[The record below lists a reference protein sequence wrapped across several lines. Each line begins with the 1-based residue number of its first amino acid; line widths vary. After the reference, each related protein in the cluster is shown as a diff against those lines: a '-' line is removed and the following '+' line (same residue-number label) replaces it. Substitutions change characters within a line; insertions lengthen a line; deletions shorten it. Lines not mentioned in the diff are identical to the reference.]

1 MGDGAPRGASNGG
14 GLVSRA
20 HAAALQVPRWRT
32 YLRLGRVSNLP
43 TVWTDVLAGAA
54 LAGVMPGAT
63 TALLLAV
70 AVSLLYTAGM
80 FLNDAFDREVDARER
95 PERPIPAGDITAGEV
110 FLTGFGMLAA
120 GWLLAAG
127 AARADGGVA
136 APVVAALLAGAIV
149 LYNVWHKGN
158 PLGPVL
164 MGLCR
169 GLVYLTAA
177 LAVSPALS
185 LPVVWGAVVLLSYL
199 IGLTYTAKQ
208 ESLGRVRNLWPL
220 LLLAAPLGYTA
231 AVAQTGATVMLL
243 SIGLAGWVALSVAAL
258 RWPVPDVPRA
268 VVRLIAGIA
277 LVDALLIAVAG
288 FAALAWLAALGLPL
302 TLLLQRWVRGT

>member
-1 MGDGAPRGASNGG
+1 MSGAR
-14 GLVSRA
+14 
-20 HAAALQVPRWRT
+20 AAAVPAPRWRT

-54 LAGVMPGAT
+54 LAGVVPRPA
-63 TALLLAV
+63 TALLLGLAM
-70 AVSLLYTAGM
+70 SLLYTAGM

-95 PERPIPAGDITAGEV
+95 PERPIPAGEIAAGEV
-110 FLTGFGMLAA
+110 FLIGFGMLAA
-120 GWLLAAG
+120 GWALAAG
-127 AARADGGVA
+127 AARADGSVA
-136 APVVAALLAGAIV
+136 APAVAALLAGAIV

-169 GLVYLTAA
+169 ALVYLTAA
-177 LAVSPALS
+177 LAVSPALP
-185 LPVVWGAVVLLSYL
+185 LPVLWGAGVLLAYL

-208 ESLGRVRNLWPL
+208 ESLGRVGNLWPL
-220 LLLAAPLGYTA
+220 LLLAAPLGYAA
-231 AVAQTGATVMLL
+231 AVAEPGATVVLL
-243 SIGLAGWVALSVAAL
+243 SLGLAVWTTLSVAAL
-258 RWPVPDVPRA
+258 RGPVPDVPRA

-277 LVDALLIAVAG
+277 LVDALLVAVTG

-302 TLLLQRWVRGT
+302 TLLLQRYVRGT

>member
-1 MGDGAPRGASNGG
+1 M
-14 GLVSRA
+14 SRA
-20 HAAALQVPRWRT
+20 QAAAVPAPRWRT

-43 TVWTDVLAGAA
+43 TVWTDVIAGAA
-54 LAGVMPGAT
+54 LAGVVPRPA
-63 TALLLAV
+63 TALLLGL

-95 PERPIPAGDITAGEV
+95 PERPIPAGEIAAGEV
-110 FLTGFGMLAA
+110 FLIGFGMLAA
-120 GWLLAAG
+120 GWAVAAG
-127 AARADGGVA
+127 AAKADGSVA
-136 APVVAALLAGAIV
+136 APAVAALLAGAIV

-169 GLVYLTAA
+169 ALVYVTAA
-177 LAVSPALS
+177 LAVAPVLSP
-185 LPVVWGAVVLLSYL
+185 PVVWGAGVLLSYL

-220 LLLAAPLGYTA
+220 LLLSAPLGYTA
-231 AVAQTGATVMLL
+231 AVAEPGATVGLL
-243 SIGLAGWVALSVAAL
+243 FVGLAGWIALSVAAL
-258 RWPVPDVPRA
+258 RAPVPDVPRA

-277 LVDALLIAVAG
+277 LVDALLVATAG

-302 TLLLQRWVRGT
+302 TLLLQRYVRGT